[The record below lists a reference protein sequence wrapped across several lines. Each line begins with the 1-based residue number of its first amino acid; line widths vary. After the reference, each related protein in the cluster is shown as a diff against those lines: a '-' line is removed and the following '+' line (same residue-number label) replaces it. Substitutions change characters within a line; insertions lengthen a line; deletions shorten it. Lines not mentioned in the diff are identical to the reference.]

1 MAVQV
6 TMPKLGLTMTEARI
20 VEWLVEEGEAVDKGQ
35 PLVKIET
42 DKVVSE
48 VESPT
53 KGIVGRIAAQAGE
66 LVPVTGF
73 LAWIIAPGEVAPPV
87 PETASAEPIDRN
99 KGTSRIKA
107 SPLARRMAAEAG
119 LDLTTLVGT
128 GPGGRIVEE
137 DVKQALAG
145 RTQAVSTAGE
155 VIPLTG
161 VRQVIAKRMAESI
174 RVTARVTLVTEADA
188 TELVKLRSD
197 FQKSVNL
204 SPSYSDLLVM
214 IVARALREHPS
225 LNARLVGD
233 TIQFLSAVSIGL
245 AVDTKR
251 GLLVP
256 VIKDADRKNLAQIV
270 RESQELIK
278 RAREGN
284 SLPEDLDG
292 GTFTLTNLGMY
303 DIDAFTPIINL
314 PQCAI
319 LGIGRIV
326 ARPVV
331 YEGKIAVRQMMH
343 LSLAF
348 DHRIVDGAPA
358 ARFLQRVKQFV
369 ENPYMLF
376 YNLEVR
382 VE

>member
-1 MAVQV
+1 
-6 TMPKLGLTMTEARI
+6 MTEARI

-73 LAWIIAPGEVAPPV
+73 LAWIVAPGEVAPPV

-188 TELVKLRSD
+188 TELVKLHSD

-233 TIQFLSAVSIGL
+233 TIQFPLAVSIGL

-376 YNLEVR
+376 YDLEVR

>member
-1 MAVQV
+1 VAVQV

-87 PETASAEPIDRN
+87 PETASAEPVDRN

-233 TIQFLSAVSIGL
+233 TIQFPLAVSIGL